1 MDRQQHD
8 EQRPTAM
15 TLTGEEVAVR
25 AAANEAAAVAGAAIA
40 RGQGVHLL
48 REAVSCLF
56 GRA

>member
-1 MDRQQHD
+1 
-8 EQRPTAM
+8 M